1 MLEALQSPKWN
12 NKLIAEHCLR
22 WLQQRGEWHESL
34 SAREAVGFILH
45 RMVCNEEFASATCKL
60 LDVWKS
66 WADNGGM
73 RRADFQ
79 MITESPVMFAQTTLI
94 VALLTNTSTGA
105 EGTLAMDLQE
115 CMRLWKNV
123 RLG

>member
-1 MLEALQSPKWN
+1 MMEALQSPKWN
-12 NKLIAEHCLR
+12 NKLIAEHCLK
-22 WLQQRGEWHESL
+22 WLQNRGEWRESL
-34 SAREAVGFILH
+34 SVRETVGFMLH
-45 RMVCNEEFASATCKL
+45 RMVCSEDFASATCKM

-79 MITESPVMFAQTTLI
+79 MISESPIMFAQVTLI
-94 VALLTNTSTGA
+94 MALVTDTSTGA

-115 CMRLWKNV
+115 CMRVWTKV